1 MEQAYI
7 ELTNVTKVIN
17 GNIILDNINL
27 SFEKG
32 KIYGIKGQNGSG
44 KTMLF
49 RAICGFI
56 KTEGTVK
63 VNGKLVGK
71 DGSYPE
77 SVGVL
82 LENPGFLPNYSGLNN
97 LKYLAEINN
106 IIKEEDIKK
115 SLKEV
120 GLDPNEKKAFKK
132 YSLGMKQ
139 KLGIAQALM
148 ENPEVVILDEPTNAL
163 DEKSVEN
170 VNSMIMKLK
179 AENKLVLI
187 SNHNREELEMVCDEI
202 YSIENG
208 KIYDHAILRGEIN
221 YEKKNL

>member
-120 GLDPNEKKAFKK
+120 GLDPNEKKSF
-132 YSLGMKQ
+132 
-139 KLGIAQALM
+139 
-148 ENPEVVILDEPTNAL
+148 
-163 DEKSVEN
+163 
-170 VNSMIMKLK
+170 
-179 AENKLVLI
+179 
-187 SNHNREELEMVCDEI
+187 
-202 YSIENG
+202 
-208 KIYDHAILRGEIN
+208 
-221 YEKKNL
+221 

>member
-32 KIYGIKGQNGSG
+32 KIYGIKGRNGSG

>member
-7 ELTNVTKVIN
+7 ELNNVTKVIN
-17 GNIILDNINL
+17 GNTILDNINL

-170 VNSMIMKLK
+170 INSMIMKLK

-208 KIYDHAILRGEIN
+208 KIYDHAILRGEIK

>member
-1 MEQAYI
+1 M
-7 ELTNVTKVIN
+7 K
-17 GNIILDNINL
+17 
-27 SFEKG
+27 
-32 KIYGIKGQNGSG
+32 
-44 KTMLF
+44 
-49 RAICGFI
+49 
-56 KTEGTVK
+56 
-63 VNGKLVGK
+63 
-71 DGSYPE
+71 
-77 SVGVL
+77 
-82 LENPGFLPNYSGLNN
+82 
-97 LKYLAEINN
+97 
-106 IIKEEDIKK
+106 
-115 SLKEV
+115 
-120 GLDPNEKKAFKK
+120 KKAFKK